1 MDIRNEELKRLREE
15 LELMRRNVRD
25 VRDVRDV
32 RQEQK
37 ATQTRDDSADE
48 RNIEQRQDQ
57 RGRSNISVF
66 IYVLFFLP
74 HFL

>member
-15 LELMRRNVRD
+15 LELMR
-25 VRDVRDV
+25 RDVRDV

-48 RNIEQRQDQ
+48 RSIEQRQDQ